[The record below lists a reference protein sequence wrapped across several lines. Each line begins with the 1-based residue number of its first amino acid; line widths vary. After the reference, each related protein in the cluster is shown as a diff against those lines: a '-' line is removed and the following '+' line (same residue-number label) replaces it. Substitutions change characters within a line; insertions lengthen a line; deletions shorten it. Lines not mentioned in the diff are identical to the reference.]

1 MKYHIEPATPD
12 QAPSIAPLIMMAMDE
27 DCCQHFAGPH
37 HTLDEFRQ
45 MMTGLV
51 ARDDSQ
57 YSYRNAL
64 VAKTPKGDIAGVIIG
79 YDGAHLHSLRR
90 AFLETIKEQMDRD
103 FSGIL
108 DETQAGEY
116 YVDTLA
122 VNPEYRKQGI
132 ASALMLEL
140 IRRHGRRQPVGL
152 LVDLT
157 HPWAERL
164 YVALGFRF
172 VNMTT
177 WGGHDMKHMQ
187 YPPRCLWAVGN
198 ALLEKYHDEEWGVPL
213 HDEHRLFE
221 MLVMESMS
229 CGLSWL
235 MMLERRE
242 VFRQCFA
249 GFDPERVSRFTEED
263 INRILNTK
271 GMIRSPRKVQA
282 MVYNAKA
289 FLQVAQ
295 EFGSFD
301 LYIWHFT
308 NRQTWRY
315 PSHQNKEYTRN
326 ALSDL
331 VAKDMK
337 KRGFKYVGSIIIY
350 SFLQAIGIINDHTD
364 ACLSYAQQAEGN
376 IIKEE

>member
-12 QAPSIAPLIMMAMDE
+12 QAPSIAPHIMMAMDE

-157 HPWAERL
+157 HPWA
-164 YVALGFRF
+164 
-172 VNMTT
+172 
-177 WGGHDMKHMQ
+177 
-187 YPPRCLWAVGN
+187 
-198 ALLEKYHDEEWGVPL
+198 
-213 HDEHRLFE
+213 
-221 MLVMESMS
+221 
-229 CGLSWL
+229 
-235 MMLERRE
+235 
-242 VFRQCFA
+242 
-249 GFDPERVSRFTEED
+249 
-263 INRILNTK
+263 
-271 GMIRSPRKVQA
+271 
-282 MVYNAKA
+282 
-289 FLQVAQ
+289 
-295 EFGSFD
+295 
-301 LYIWHFT
+301 
-308 NRQTWRY
+308 
-315 PSHQNKEYTRN
+315 
-326 ALSDL
+326 
-331 VAKDMK
+331 
-337 KRGFKYVGSIIIY
+337 
-350 SFLQAIGIINDHTD
+350 
-364 ACLSYAQQAEGN
+364 
-376 IIKEE
+376 